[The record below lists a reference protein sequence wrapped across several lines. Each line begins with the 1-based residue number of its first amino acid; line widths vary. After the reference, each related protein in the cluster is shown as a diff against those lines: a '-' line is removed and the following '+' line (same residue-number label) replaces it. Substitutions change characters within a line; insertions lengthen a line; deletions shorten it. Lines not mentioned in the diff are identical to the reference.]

1 MINQQK
7 FYDVY
12 VSYPPGDDPERV
24 NECLRDNLSEEEAN
38 DIINALA
45 EQKQAII
52 AERCTNEERENA
64 QHYFTY
70 LGLDVIIRLSLELA
84 DDGSSGND
92 SEVLADP
99 VPQCPVCY
107 SILENPDVKECPTCG
122 LQLNTTSEQQI
133 QRKRIEWQERV
144 AFEHRKKHEIA
155 YKLLREKQEEE
166 KQLRKQIR
174 AELEQQLRSE
184 LGRYQG
190 WRKWLYGKYAIF
202 TMLLLGIFLIVLLA
216 LIFVISGFVSFKTQ
230 KEVPV
235 ETQNVSQPVDQARP
249 VSDANL
255 PKVQQPVMAAPPPG
269 EHSQHPVV
277 QESPTSNKQSLEQN
291 KIDDSVQVTAPAIV
305 PMTEPQNN
313 DDRTA
318 K

>member
-84 DDGSSGND
+84 DDGSSD
-92 SEVLADP
+92 SNEVLADP
-99 VPQCPVCY
+99 IPQCPVCY

-202 TMLLLGIFLIVLLA
+202 TILLLGVFLIVLLA
-216 LIFVISGFVSFKTQ
+216 LIFVISGFVSSKTQ
-230 KEVPV
+230 KEAPV
-235 ETQNVSQPVDQARP
+235 EAQSIPQSIASPQSINTHKAPQTQPA
-249 VSDANL
+249 A
-255 PKVQQPVMAAPPPG
+255 QQPVA
-269 EHSQHPVV
+269 VV
-277 QESPTSNKQSLEQN
+277 TDSPSAVRENLVDVKQSSEKN
-291 KIDDSVQVTAPAIV
+291 KTDDSVQITAPAIV
-305 PMTEPQNN
+305 PIGEPKN
-313 DDRTA
+313 
-318 K
+318 

>member
-84 DDGSSGND
+84 DDGSSD
-92 SEVLADP
+92 SNEVLADP
-99 VPQCPVCY
+99 IPQCPVCY

-202 TMLLLGIFLIVLLA
+202 TILLLGVFLIVLLA
-216 LIFVISGFVSFKTQ
+216 LIFVISGFVSSKTQ
-230 KEVPV
+230 KEAPV
-235 ETQNVSQPVDQARP
+235 EAQSAPQSIASPQSVTNTHKVPQPA
-249 VSDANL
+249 
-255 PKVQQPVMAAPPPG
+255 VQQPAA
-269 EHSQHPVV
+269 VITD
-277 QESPTSNKQSLEQN
+277 SPSAVKENLLGVKQSSEEN
-291 KIDDSVQVTAPAIV
+291 KTDDSVQITAPAIV
-305 PMTEPQNN
+305 PIGEPKN
-313 DDRTA
+313 
-318 K
+318 

>member
-45 EQKQAII
+45 DQRQAII
-52 AERCTNEERENA
+52 AEHCTNEERENA

-70 LGLDVIIRLSLELA
+70 LGLDVIIRLSLELE
-84 DDGSSGND
+84 DSGGE
-92 SEVLADP
+92 SEEELSDP

-107 SILENPDVKECPTCG
+107 SILENPDVQDCPTCG
-122 LQLNTTSEQQI
+122 LPLNKLSEQQI

-174 AELEQQLRSE
+174 AELEQQLMSE
-184 LGRYQG
+184 LGRYRG
-190 WRKWLYGKYAIF
+190 WKKWLYGKYAVF
-202 TMLLLGIFLIVLLA
+202 SMLLLGLFLIVLLA
-216 LIFVISGFVSFKTQ
+216 LIFFITGFISP
-230 KEVPV
+230 KEQVAPV
-235 ETQNVSQPVDQARP
+235 EATQVSKPVVKTNAQQKP
-249 VSDANL
+249 V
-255 PKVQQPVMAAPPPG
+255 
-269 EHSQHPVV
+269 VV
-277 QESPTSNKQSLEQN
+277 QESSDSPSSQTSQSEPVKIEQTESVANNRKAAVENKSVKN
-291 KIDDSVQVTAPAIV
+291 DDEPQISIPAIV
-305 PMTEPQNN
+305 PITESQE
-313 DDRTA
+313 RS